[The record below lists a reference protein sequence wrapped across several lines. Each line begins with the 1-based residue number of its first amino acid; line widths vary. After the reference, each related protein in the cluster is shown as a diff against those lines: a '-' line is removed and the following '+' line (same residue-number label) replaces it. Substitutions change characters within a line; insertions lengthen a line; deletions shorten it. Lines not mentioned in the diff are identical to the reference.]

1 MTFDPNKIC
10 SILAEVT
17 QEFRKGEAVTEKV
30 TGSVRVV
37 DVYMMPH
44 VSDAHPGLE
53 MVDVWY
59 INVGVD
65 KTKALTRR
73 DELVALLDEWP
84 TEQPLTSGLS
94 YITMGGELGSQD
106 MALRLIAVGTALGFW
121 RVVSPAF
128 LMASPDKPGGI
139 TKEKAD
145 ELAGGGFVM
154 ASGYRPEKAHV

>member
-1 MTFDPNKIC
+1 MTFDPNRIC
-10 SILAEVT
+10 AILAEVS

-30 TGSVRVV
+30 TGNVRVT

-44 VSDAHPGLE
+44 VSEAQPGLE
-53 MVDVWY
+53 MVDVWF

-73 DELVALLDEWP
+73 DELVALLGEWP
-84 TEQPLTSGLS
+84 TEQPLASGLS

-106 MALRLIAVGTALGFW
+106 MALRLIGVGTTLGFW
-121 RVVSPAF
+121 NVISPAF
-128 LMASPDKPGGI
+128 LMAVPGKEPGI
-139 TKEKAD
+139 SKEKAD